1 MWVKKHLI
9 CKKEYVCNPST
20 CTCENGKCLA
30 NIMNDSAITYDEII
44 YTEEKNFNE
53 KDITCKR
60 QNFYLLLAFLLIT
73 ITFIDSCKY
82 ILLSHKISNKTF
94 ITISRYKNLKQ
105 IYIENINWK
114 WVITLKI

>member
-1 MWVKKHLI
+1 
-9 CKKEYVCNPST
+9 
-20 CTCENGKCLA
+20 
-30 NIMNDSAITYDEII
+30 MNDSAITYDEII

-105 IYIENINWK
+105 IYIENIN
-114 WVITLKI
+114 